1 MLLDAVQMKDYSS
14 EGSIVGIGK
23 FVDDGVN
30 SIATCG
36 RVLDASGVYEVVVR
50 AARQERVGKLAE
62 ELFEKTSY
70 TVDVVIERCRIA
82 EVNDLRVCNRL
93 DDVQSVNKNMHTV
106 VKESLYL
113 LDMAGSTTETV
124 NALNIKTEEIDSLH
138 ALIDNHRNSRLI
150 SVVEFIEADT
160 KDRFERRRQ
169 SSCDGTRRYSARL
182 RGEALLGSHATW
194 SCR

>member
-62 ELFEKTSY
+62 ELFEKTSKS
-70 TVDVVIERCRIA
+70 IC
-82 EVNDLRVCNRL
+82 
-93 DDVQSVNKNMHTV
+93 
-106 VKESLYL
+106 SL
-113 LDMAGSTTETV
+113 
-124 NALNIKTEEIDSLH
+124 
-138 ALIDNHRNSRLI
+138 
-150 SVVEFIEADT
+150 
-160 KDRFERRRQ
+160 
-169 SSCDGTRRYSARL
+169 
-182 RGEALLGSHATW
+182 
-194 SCR
+194 